1 MGCCGLW
8 GGIATGASLPQRQRT
23 RGGRKK
29 TACGFRCKR
38 FFGGLQAVGESIA
51 LGFRQAGACGLGL
64 AVLFDQAKLAAVRPA
79 QAVSA
84 RSMVPMAVAVKSEA
98 AVPSTI
104 WYTVPTLV
112 VAL

>member
-1 MGCCGLW
+1 MRGVSRRGRRSHRDGDGDADEKKPL
-8 GGIATGASLPQRQRT
+8 AAFAAS
-23 RGGRKK
+23 
-29 TACGFRCKR
+29 GFL
-38 FFGGLQAVGESIA
+38 GGLQAVGESIA

-64 AVLFDQAKLAAVRPA
+64 AVLVDQAKLPA
-79 QAVSA
+79 TTPDQAVSA

-98 AVPSTI
+98 AAPSTI